1 MGVEP
6 DRKQMVGGS
15 RSTKVRMPNYFVNR
29 DLLRRVTG

>member
-6 DRKQMVGGS
+6 DRKPTAGGS
-15 RSTKVRMPNYFVNR
+15 HSTKVRMPNYFVNP